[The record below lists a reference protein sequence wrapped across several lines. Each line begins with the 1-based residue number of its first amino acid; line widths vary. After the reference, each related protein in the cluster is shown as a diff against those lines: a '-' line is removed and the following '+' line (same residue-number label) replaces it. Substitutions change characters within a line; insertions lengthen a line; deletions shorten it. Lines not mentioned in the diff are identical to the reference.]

1 MARPIVMPS
10 LGMYTSEGTVTDWLH
25 SPGDRVEAGEQVVE
39 ITTEKATYQIEA
51 PEAGVLHAVVEI
63 GTSLPVQALIGYIL
77 APGEDPPA
85 TPTGPA
91 PAPPAAQGSGV
102 PSPPGRP
109 AARPPAPSSLAPLP
123 ATPAG
128 VRASPVARRLATRHG
143 IDVARL
149 TGTGPGGR
157 IIEADVQAAID
168 AAATTEKVD
177 IAPRGPRV
185 RQRVPLVGM
194 RRTIAERLRHS
205 LSTAAPVTLN
215 REVDA
220 EILVTARPSLAEQ
233 IGGALTVRCI
243 VHQTIR
249 YSVT

>member
-91 PAPPAAQGSGV
+91 PAPPAARGSGA
-102 PSPPGRP
+102 PSPPGRL
-109 AARPPAPSSLAPLP
+109 AAQVGVSSRQTCKQRSMPRPPRRRWISR
-123 ATPAG
+123 
-128 VRASPVARRLATRHG
+128 RA
-143 IDVARL
+143 D
-149 TGTGPGGR
+149 
-157 IIEADVQAAID
+157 
-168 AAATTEKVD
+168 
-177 IAPRGPRV
+177 
-185 RQRVPLVGM
+185 
-194 RRTIAERLRHS
+194 
-205 LSTAAPVTLN
+205 
-215 REVDA
+215 REFGS
-220 EILVTARPSLAEQ
+220 ECR
-233 IGGALTVRCI
+233 
-243 VHQTIR
+243 
-249 YSVT
+249 